1 MPIPQESPKS
11 HLENSNTWQRI
22 GHRGRLSNFRS
33 CKLLSTASY
42 VRPRS
47 MHPVKST
54 SGSGVTLLIESSI
67 FSRLGPSARTTDD
80 LICKYF
86 VIFHRLVSNGT
97 RKTTIIE
104 PVEMRPILPYKG
116 PPGYDDEGST
126 EASTTD
132 EGLQLSKLID
142 WTVALVSIAT
152 ERNLI
157 GKAFGQINMW
167 LGSLNQTFGPYGD
180 CACFMEL
187 EVKKTQAARDSRLQI
202 ATWASAGI
210 KKKNFHDWDTSFP
223 MPAIT
228 VDGHK

>member
-1 MPIPQESPKS
+1 
-11 HLENSNTWQRI
+11 
-22 GHRGRLSNFRS
+22 
-33 CKLLSTASY
+33 
-42 VRPRS
+42 
-47 MHPVKST
+47 
-54 SGSGVTLLIESSI
+54 
-67 FSRLGPSARTTDD
+67 
-80 LICKYF
+80 
-86 VIFHRLVSNGT
+86 
-97 RKTTIIE
+97 
-104 PVEMRPILPYKG
+104 MRPILPYKG

-228 VDGHK
+228 VDGHKWELCIFWESNKDVVSQLRTQFDFDNSNGWLCCTALDDNGPP